1 MSEDTKAFPHVDAGD
16 QFIIT
21 RVANGWT
28 LHEVVQSGY
37 MIPESQVWVFS
48 TMADLTDFMRDMEY
62 EH

>member
-28 LHEVVQSGY
+28 LHEVAQPSY

-48 TMADLTDFMRDMEY
+48 TMPDLAEFMMDMKY
-62 EH
+62 ED